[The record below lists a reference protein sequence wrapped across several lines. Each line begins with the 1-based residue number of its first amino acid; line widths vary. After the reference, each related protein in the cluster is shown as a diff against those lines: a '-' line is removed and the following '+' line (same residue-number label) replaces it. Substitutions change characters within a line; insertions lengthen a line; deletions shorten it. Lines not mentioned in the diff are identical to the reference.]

1 MFLAATLFLA
11 LLLTLIL
18 LTRLKSQMAALVAWI
33 VGTISGGGRSEDT
46 DQERSNR
53 TANDT
58 EKSKSKKNKNK
69 PKKSPTREPS
79 FSTTL
84 VTPIEEVIEET
95 LNEDVSTVT
104 SVETKPA
111 SKSRKRNKSSKS
123 KVKPSEEFEDDVGF
137 SFFQIKS
144 KEKPNPSKLLEK
156 VSPKSSPEST
166 VSQSSSSDL
175 VGFSFLPVK
184 DKRQTKK
191 NQKTKIDDL
200 PKSTLIEHFAS
211 KRSKKTV
218 SPLEAVKDFVVI
230 EKAEEIKSNEPTTKI
245 LHDNL
250 IEIVNKESGK
260 VVYLEAKE
268 SKKVHSKISYA
279 SVASQ
284 RFEET
289 LEQLR
294 KEEESQKLNTS
305 SCVDRDDKDKL
316 TIENVQEDNSILS
329 QKKENLVD
337 DVNVQKIKSKNIIE
351 INLSEHEFEIIDGEK
366 NLVKISNGTDNVDV
380 KEINEDLAITKLNDD
395 SERLPQSNSEK
406 EINEFSNLIKNE
418 ELETKIKSEERRLV
432 DLIEEAQ
439 NKTNNETSA
448 DEVRNI
454 QSESAEFVITNKTE
468 EKVFVDLPSEIQN
481 ELIVSN
487 KTTSDNSLRE
497 ELVIIDSGKVS
508 DEEIPFESEIINRD
522 NFCFIVKSGGHTKTE
537 NLEVTDGEKSQG
549 ESDNKDSTENA
560 VGVQGDTEVIDREDS
575 KTTET
580 EVDIV
585 PVETEVGTHNTEK
598 VLTGTQDKTSRD
610 VDHYTAVVE
619 EHIPSDTSD
628 LQYTQETDLPA
639 KPFKMSSGIQIRV
652 LTLNDGEHQDST
664 LYRIE
669 KNWVLQFRLGP
680 SLLGRKVSLYCNYPE
695 KGKEFNRHSYNLLK
709 WRQDEGC
716 HYADDT
722 ALLTDITPIVSG
734 SFHYFFTYDNA

>member
-1 MFLAATLFLA
+1 
-11 LLLTLIL
+11 
-18 LTRLKSQMAALVAWI
+18 
-33 VGTISGGGRSEDT
+33 
-46 DQERSNR
+46 
-53 TANDT
+53 
-58 EKSKSKKNKNK
+58 
-69 PKKSPTREPS
+69 
-79 FSTTL
+79 
-84 VTPIEEVIEET
+84 
-95 LNEDVSTVT
+95 
-104 SVETKPA
+104 
-111 SKSRKRNKSSKS
+111 
-123 KVKPSEEFEDDVGF
+123 VGF

-144 KEKPNPSKLLEK
+144 KEKPSPSKLLEK

-166 VSQSSSSDL
+166 VLQSSSSDL

-316 TIENVQEDNSILS
+316 TVENVQENNSILS

-351 INLSEHEFEIIDGEK
+351 INLSEQEFEIIDGEK

-380 KEINEDLAITKLNDD
+380 KELNEDLAITKLNDN
-395 SERLPQSNSEK
+395 SERLPQSNSET

-487 KTTSDNSLRE
+487 KTTSENSLRE

-560 VGVQGDTEVIDREDS
+560 VGVQGDTEVIDREEIDADS

-580 EVDIV
+580 EVNFVPEIEKQELKFDHKTDDQI
-585 PVETEVGTHNTEK
+585 PVETEVGTHSTNFGEK

-628 LQYTQETDLPA
+628 LQDTQETNLPE

-722 ALLTDITPIVSG
+722 ALLTEITPIVSG